1 MKHILVIAE
10 VFQGLIQPVTLELIA
25 AALKIAELKKTGH
38 IKIIV
43 PAKDPLLLADKL
55 AKQTGMD
62 VIGLKIA
69 GLKGYDSELYKECLS
84 QLIKTMEPSHI
95 LIAHTSQG
103 QDFAPGL
110 AIKLKASSIPGVN
123 EIRSDNKNLLYSRS
137 VLGNTKHMIVR
148 PVPGMPV
155 VLTLMP
161 GVFQPGNFD
170 SPEKGQV
177 KILEGLFDLESES
190 GLKPGLKSGHDTTRR
205 IRYQKI
211 LKKSCENQT
220 LKGAKI
226 IVSAGRG
233 IGKKENLET
242 IFQFAQYF
250 SSSAV
255 GASRPLIDMG
265 WMSYERQV
273 GITGTTVMPRL
284 YIACGISGSSQHLAG
299 MKDAQFV
306 VSINNNPAAPIF
318 RHSDLCIVEDIDE
331 FIKAFLKEAKKD
343 KEI

>member
-10 VFQGLIQPVTLELIA
+10 VFEDLIQPVTLELIA
-25 AALKIAELKKTGH
+25 AALRIVDLQQSGL
-38 IKIIV
+38 IKVIV
-43 PAKDPLLLADKL
+43 PLDDPLPLADKL
-55 AKQTGMD
+55 ATQIGLD
-62 VIGLKIA
+62 IIGLKIA
-69 GLKGYDSELYKECLS
+69 DLKGYNSDVYKQCLS

-110 AIKLKASSIPGVN
+110 AIGLKAASIPGVN
-123 EIRSDNKNLLYSRS
+123 EIRSDNKILLYSRS
-137 VLGNTKHMIVR
+137 VLGNTRNMVVR
-148 PVPGMPV
+148 PVPGLSV
-155 VLTLMP
+155 VLTIMP
-161 GVFQPGNFD
+161 GIFQPGNFD

-177 KILEGLFDLESES
+177 TIHESSFE
-190 GLKPGLKSGHDTTRR
+190 PVNTTTRH

-242 IFQFAQYF
+242 IFQFAQCF
-250 SSSAV
+250 SSSV

-265 WMSYERQV
+265 WMRYEHQV
-273 GITGTTVMPRL
+273 GITGTTVMPKL
-284 YIACGISGSSQHLAG
+284 YIACGISGSSQHLTG

-306 VSINNNPAAPIF
+306 VSINNNPDAPIF
-318 RHSDLCIVEDIDE
+318 RHSDLCIVEDIHE
-331 FIKAFLKEAKKD
+331 FIQAFLKEAKKD